1 MRLSQKNLKKRF
13 KKFNEIYFNGYLEE
27 PKFVINGSNW
37 TAGMFNSDVIVVT
50 EKDGNR
56 YASELRNIKI
66 RLSKRLIKNDRI
78 LNNILLH
85 EMIHYYGYF
94 MNEDIEGEHG
104 KFFKKMAKKI
114 NKDGYHVT
122 KYYEEN

>member
-1 MRLSQKNLKKRF
+1 MDNRF
-13 KKFNEIYFNGYLEE
+13 KKFIANEKASVLEALAQIDANRQG
-27 PKFVINGSNW
+27 F
-37 TAGMFNSDVIVVT
+37 IVVT
-50 EKDGNR
+50 EENGNR

-122 KYYEEN
+122 KYYEES